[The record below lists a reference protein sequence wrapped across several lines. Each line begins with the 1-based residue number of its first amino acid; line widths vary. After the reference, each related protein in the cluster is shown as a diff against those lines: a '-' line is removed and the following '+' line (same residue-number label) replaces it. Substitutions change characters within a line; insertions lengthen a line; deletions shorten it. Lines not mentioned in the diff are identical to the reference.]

1 MPWFKVDDSFYDHPK
16 FLDVPNAAVGLWAKA
31 GAWCGK
37 YLTDGVIPATQVK
50 RFKGTSSQV
59 NALISAGL
67 WIEDRSESGSKVYR
81 FHDWS
86 RWQATR
92 KQVLKEREDGAER
105 KRKSRERKAHE
116 GSKSEQSDH
125 ENDPK
130 AIRFRRESDS
140 TMDRNSTQTGLDY
153 ESDLGSNATQS
164 ALKSNLQKS
173 DYQQEH
179 KNVTRDSHV
188 TPSCDSHECHK
199 GVSRRGGVIQSN
211 PIRSADADPKNSQK
225 GSAGFDDFWAVVPR
239 KVGKQAARRAWEKA
253 VKLESPQV
261 IVQKMRE
268 YRDDPNRVEEFT
280 KHPSTWLNAG
290 CWEDDPLPPR
300 NRGKNQPNDLDVFLD
315 AFDTRSNRA
324 LAGPQSAEQAPNG
337 VSVPRRN
344 FEALETCTDVVDADG
359 WEEVEDQKNPIDI
372 EDNEPPF

>member
-16 FLDVPNAAVGLWAKA
+16 FLDVPNAAVGLWTKA

-37 YLTDGVIPATQVK
+37 HLTDGVIPATQVK

-86 RWQATR
+86 RWHATR
-92 KQVLKEREDGAER
+92 EQKLKEREDGAER

-130 AIRFRRESDS
+130 VIHFRRESDS
-140 TMDRNSTQTGLDY
+140 TMDRNSTQTGLNY
-153 ESDLGSNATQS
+153 ESDLSSNATQS

-179 KNVTRDSHV
+179 ENVTRDTHV

-199 GVSRRGGVIQSN
+199 GCHSEARIQSN
-211 PIRSADADPKNSQK
+211 PIRSADADPKKSQK

-268 YRDDPNRVEEFT
+268 YRDDPNRVEEYT

-290 CWEDDPLPPR
+290 CWDDDPLPPR

-315 AFDTRSNRA
+315 AFDTRSNRGP
-324 LAGPQSAEQAPNG
+324 AGPLSAEQAPNG
-337 VSVPRRN
+337 VSVPRQN
-344 FEALETCTDVVDADG
+344 FEALETRTDVVDADG
-359 WEEVEDQKNPIDI
+359 WEEVEGQKNPIDI
-372 EDNEPPF
+372 EDNDIPF